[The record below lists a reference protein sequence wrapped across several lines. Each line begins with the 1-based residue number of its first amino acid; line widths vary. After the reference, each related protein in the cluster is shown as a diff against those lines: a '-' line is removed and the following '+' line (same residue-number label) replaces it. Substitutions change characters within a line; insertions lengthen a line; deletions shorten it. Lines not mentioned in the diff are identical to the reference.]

1 MVHFMAYRLSQ
12 KKKSLLIAIHVIS
25 LAAWIGGT
33 LGMLL
38 LGIYLS
44 SADNA
49 AQLTYTLA
57 SMEIIDE
64 NLLKY
69 PALMTLLTG
78 ILLSLWTQW
87 GLVKHYWVIVKLGLT
102 MITIMIGILFL
113 NKWTASLAEMVE
125 DMGFA
130 SLQDGGFHSTWLN
143 MVTTSSFNIFC
154 LLFMVFITYYKP
166 FGKIKK
172 RRAAN
177 TSNKLG
183 S

>member
-1 MVHFMAYRLSQ
+1 MIHFMAYRLSQ

-38 LGIYLS
+38 LGIYLY
-44 SADNA
+44 SAENA

-87 GLVKHYWVIVKLGLT
+87 GLVKHYWVIIKLGLT
-102 MITIMIGILFL
+102 IITIMIGIFFL
-113 NKWTASLAEMVE
+113 NKWTDLDEG
-125 DMGFA
+125 MGFA
-130 SLQDGGFHSTWLN
+130 SLQDGGFHSKWLDI
-143 MVTTSSFNIFC
+143 VTTSSINLFF

-166 FGKIKK
+166 FEKIKK
-172 RRAAN
+172 GRVAN